1 MVLLVAPIST
11 AGAFSTEMAR
21 GHIFLMLVTGMTP
34 AEIVCGTLCARLLP
48 ALSGVACVVPVLVL
62 SSQLAGISIVTLID
76 LEIVTA
82 GTALVGCTLAL
93 SLSIGARRLHET
105 LMATYVILVGWVLG
119 PPILLMIGT
128 TSVGRF
134 VPGWL
139 TGWLLSVNPYWLIL
153 GPIVRPGF
161 YRPHEPWSFVAGTT
175 VLALALAVFTA
186 WRLRPTALAVAGG
199 ARARPWLSR
208 LVRYRPLVSL
218 DSHPVFWRECRLQQP
233 SRWTRVLW
241 RMYVAGAIL
250 FTALAVW
257 ECATKGPVR
266 TLWAGPFNGF
276 QAAVGLLLLSVVTPA
291 ALAEDRARG
300 SLELLLSTPIST
312 RTLVLSKWCAITVRY
327 RRWQFCL
334 QSWRSR
340 MRAVPAMA
348 RRAAGVWIG
357 AGAGSGRDEP
367 GDRAGDLDSAGRSV
381 RFSLRPRQSS

>member
-257 ECATKGPVR
+257 ECATKGPAAHALGWSFQRVSGCRRPAVAERRYPRRAGRGPGAGQPRTASVHSDLNPNPGAQQVVR
-266 TLWAGPFNGF
+266 LLPCGTGAGNSACNRGGRACAPYQRWLGVPLVYGLVLA
-276 QAAVGLLLLSVVTPA
+276 QGAAVTSLGI
-291 ALAEDRARG
+291 ALATWIPRVDR
-300 SLELLLSTPIST
+300 
-312 RTLVLSKWCAITVRY
+312 C
-327 RRWQFCL
+327 
-334 QSWRSR
+334 
-340 MRAVPAMA
+340 
-348 RRAAGVWIG
+348 
-357 AGAGSGRDEP
+357 
-367 GDRAGDLDSAGRSV
+367 
-381 RFSLRPRQSS
+381 